1 MQLANRP
8 NRPTENRELPSSPN
22 SVVLATRALS
32 KSYGR
37 GKQRFEAV
45 RQVSLTLHQGEV
57 LAFLGPN
64 GAGKTTTIKMI
75 AGLVRPDRG
84 QVTIAGE
91 DPHRH
96 AKALRNIGAVLEGN
110 RNLYW
115 RLTPEEN
122 LEYFG
127 VLRQIPRKIA
137 HRRGLELLARF
148 GLEDKRNTPV
158 QKLSRGMQQK
168 VAIAVALIHNPQL
181 LLLDEPTLGLDVEAG
196 ETVKALVRQIAA
208 EGRAILLTTHQLD
221 VAEELADRVAIIRRG
236 RIIAE
241 QTTESLLREFSDST
255 YHLEFEGALTAEQR
269 QKVTK
274 LGAAIDGSQIT
285 YAGTSENLYALL
297 GTLHPLPLISVQRDR
312 ADLTQVFLK
321 LVKETQ
327 DAAS

>member
-1 MQLANRP
+1 M
-8 NRPTENRELPSSPN
+8 E
-22 SVVLATRALS
+22 TRHLC

-45 RQVSLTLHQGEV
+45 KQVSLTLHQGEV

-75 AGLVRPDRG
+75 AGLVRPDGG
-84 QVTIAGE
+84 QVAVAGE

-96 AKALRNIGAVLEGN
+96 PRALRHIGAVLEGN

-127 VLRQIPRKIA
+127 VLRQVPRKVA
-137 HRRGLELLARF
+137 HRRGLALLARF
-148 GLEDKRNTPV
+148 GLEDKRDVPL

-196 ETVKALVRQIAA
+196 ETVKVLVRQIAQ

-221 VAEELADRVAIIRRG
+221 VAEALSDRVAIIRKG
-236 RIIAE
+236 SIIAE
-241 QTTESLLREFSDST
+241 QTTEALLREFSDST
-255 YHLEFEGALTAEQR
+255 YRLEVEGTLSPHQHQT
-269 QKVTK
+269 VTQLGGMIQGSHITYPGNPQDLYTL
-274 LGAAIDGSQIT
+274 LGA
-285 YAGTSENLYALL
+285 
-297 GTLHPLPLISVQRDR
+297 LHPLPLISVQRDR
-312 ADLTQVFLK
+312 ADLTQVFLQ
-321 LVKETQ
+321 LVKDNQEFRP
-327 DAAS
+327 

>member
-1 MQLANRP
+1 VRLTNLP
-8 NRPTENRELPSSPN
+8 INREPQDLTLNPI
-22 SVVLATRALS
+22 VMETRNLC

-45 RQVSLTLHQGEV
+45 QQVSLTLHQGEV

-75 AGLVRPDRG
+75 AGLVRPDGG
-84 QVTIAGE
+84 QVTVAGA
-91 DPHRH
+91 DPHRQPG
-96 AKALRNIGAVLEGN
+96 ALRNIGAVLEGN

-127 VLRQIPRKIA
+127 VLRQVPRKVA

-148 GLEDKRNTPV
+148 GLQEKRNVPV

-168 VAIAVALIHNPQL
+168 VAIAVALIHHPQL

-196 ETVKALVRQIAA
+196 ETVKALVRQIAQ

-221 VAEELADRVAIIRRG
+221 VAEALSDRVAIIRRG

-241 QTTESLLREFSDST
+241 QKTEALLREFSDST
-255 YHLEFEGALTAEQR
+255 YRLEVEGTLSSQQHQTVSR
-269 QKVTK
+269 
-274 LGAAIDGSQIT
+274 LGGNVQGSHIT
-285 YAGTSENLYALL
+285 YAGNPQDLYALL
-297 GTLHPLPLISVQRDR
+297 GVLHPLPLVSVQRDR

-321 LVKETQ
+321 LVNDNQE
-327 DAAS
+327 ARP